1 MFSAANFF
9 CGNWSAGKTL
19 NKHNP
24 MALIKSV
31 TVGDRIID
39 LYNFHGEVVDEKKW
53 ATTQVSG
60 GGSTTQAT
68 GYASNAPIT
77 SATTTH
83 DQFFVR
89 SDDGQEMAVET
100 ANAGLALRKGH
111 RVTVFWG
118 IIKGNESGPYVAI
131 DNHTTGNL
139 TKIDSAIYNLAVPG
153 ASMGFLMGIIVGV
166 FAICFYGLGI
176 IVLAFLLIQRS
187 KRKQQ
192 LLGTLRPVIDEAIAE
207 CRKQK

>member
-1 MFSAANFF
+1 
-9 CGNWSAGKTL
+9 
-19 NKHNP
+19 

-31 TVGDRIID
+31 TVGDRVID
-39 LYNFHGEVVDEKKW
+39 LYNFHGEVVEEKKW
-53 ATTQVSG
+53 ATTQISG

-100 ANAGLALRKGH
+100 TNSGLALRKGH

-118 IIKGNESGPYVAI
+118 IIKGNERGPFVAI
-131 DNHTTGNL
+131 YNHTTGDL
-139 TKIDSAIYNLAVPG
+139 TKMDLAIYNLAVPG
-153 ASMGFLMGIIVGV
+153 ASTGFLIGMVAGV
-166 FAICFYGLGI
+166 FGICFYGLGI
-176 IVLAFLLIQRS
+176 IVLAFLLIQKS
-187 KRKQQ
+187 KQKRQFV
-192 LLGTLRPVIDEAIAE
+192 GALRPAIDEAIFQ
-207 CRKQK
+207 CRNPK

>member
-1 MFSAANFF
+1 
-9 CGNWSAGKTL
+9 
-19 NKHNP
+19 

-31 TVGDRIID
+31 TVGDRVID
-39 LYNFHGEVVDEKKW
+39 LYNFHGEVVEEKKW
-53 ATTQVSG
+53 STTQISG

-100 ANAGLALRKGH
+100 TNSGLALRKGH

-118 IIKGNESGPYVAI
+118 IVKGNERGPFVAI
-131 DNHTTGNL
+131 LNHTTGDL
-139 TKIDSAIYNLAVPG
+139 TKMDSAIYNLAVPG
-153 ASMGFLMGIIVGV
+153 ASTPFLIGIVVGV
-166 FAICFYGLGI
+166 FTICFYGLGI
-176 IVLAFLLIQRS
+176 IIIPVLLIQRS
-187 KRKQQ
+187 KQKKR

-207 CRKQK
+207 CRNKK